1 MFYINDSIKCV
12 DWRENV
18 MENRLKRLR
27 EQQSLSV
34 KFITRILNISP
45 EEYYGYEAAT
55 DIGPDLLEKLTRLFG
70 VERTDILNSNSNEC
84 SLNMNSL
91 GFARTDF
98 DITPKDKKE
107 IEKLIKLQNK
117 FNDM

>member
-55 DIGPDLLEKLTRLFG
+55 DIGPD
-70 VERTDILNSNSNEC
+70 
-84 SLNMNSL
+84 
-91 GFARTDF
+91 
-98 DITPKDKKE
+98 
-107 IEKLIKLQNK
+107 
-117 FNDM
+117 